1 MPICGNEN
9 NAVFLKV
16 DVANLTLLSL
26 AEKREICFFEYFCH
40 ISLYAKDGLLSN
52 TIPLHYSPGGDKIV
66 LAGSKMTCLSPFST
80 TPSMVIPY
88 PAVVPTLI
96 ILSVS
101 SFDANI

>member
-9 NAVFLKV
+9 NAVLLKI
-16 DVANLTLLSL
+16 DVPNLTPPSL
-26 AEKREICFFEYFCH
+26 AEKSEICFFEYFH